1 MKFKQT
7 NGKFDEQQ
15 IKLNSN
21 GIDQFD
27 SYEIRIGV
35 ICPKCRKGTFD
46 YDGMLNL
53 VCSSCG
59 YTSGGCFT

>member
-1 MKFKQT
+1 MTFKQIDT
-7 NGKFDEQQ
+7 TSDENLIKFELKDVEQY
-15 IKLNSN
+15 
-21 GIDQFD
+21 D

-35 ICPKCRKGTFD
+35 VCPKCQKGTFE

-53 VCSSCG
+53 VCSNCG